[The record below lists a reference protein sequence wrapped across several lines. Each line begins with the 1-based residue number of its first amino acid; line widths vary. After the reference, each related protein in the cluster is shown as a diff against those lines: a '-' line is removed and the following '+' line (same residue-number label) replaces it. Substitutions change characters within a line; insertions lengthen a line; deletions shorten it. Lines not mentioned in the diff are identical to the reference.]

1 MFPGDIGAVAELL
14 SKVFG
19 FVVDEDGLARM
30 RREHK
35 LELINAAFKI
45 ALDQHDETA
54 VDLLFAHL
62 RELREEAR

>member
-1 MFPGDIGAVAELL
+1 MIGDIGAVAELL

-19 FVVDEDGLARM
+19 FVVDPQGLARM

-45 ALDQHDETA
+45 AMDNHDA
-54 VDLLFAHL
+54 LAIDLLFVQL
-62 RELREEAR
+62 RELRAEAG